1 MIVEDDRIQAT
12 SLKLKLRQLGLD
24 DVILAENGFAALEL
38 CNKVGIDLMFCDIR
52 MPQMDGI
59 SLLSQLSLQAPKL
72 GVV

>member
-1 MIVEDDRIQAT
+1 MKIMIVEDDRIQAT

-52 MPQMDGI
+52 MRQFDGI
-59 SLLSQLSLQAPKL
+59 SFFTKIT
-72 GVV
+72 